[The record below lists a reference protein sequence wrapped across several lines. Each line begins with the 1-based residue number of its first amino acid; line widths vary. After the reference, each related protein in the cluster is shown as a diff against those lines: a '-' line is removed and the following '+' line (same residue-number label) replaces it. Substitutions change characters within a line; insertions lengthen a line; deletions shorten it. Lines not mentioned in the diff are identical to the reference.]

1 VDLFRSSKGYMMNQR
16 AGKTHLA
23 AMTDDGGSI
32 PLGSLIKF
40 VRSAQ
45 DELEHAMESD
55 AALRFEIFGDFLE
68 QDVAN
73 GIPFKFTTKAIG
85 L

>member
-1 VDLFRSSKGYMMNQR
+1 MNQR
-16 AGKTHLA
+16 AGKTHAA

-32 PLGSLIKF
+32 PLGALIKF
-40 VRSAQ
+40 IREAQ
-45 DELEHAMESD
+45 RNLGDCGEPD
-55 AALRFEIFGDFLE
+55 AELRFEIFGDFLE

-73 GIPFKFTTKAIG
+73 GTPFKFTTKALG